1 MEKILCSVT
10 KGVFDK
16 IKLSTVLKHL
26 YLNNKTAP
34 SISDVTFQGDFI
46 RGWGKRSEAN
56 RLEAIL
62 DNGDLLPPFVKQ
74 IFFFFK

>member
-1 MEKILCSVT
+1 MEQPKKCRIYILYIEKILCSVT

-34 SISDVTFQGDFI
+34 SISAVTFQVGFI
-46 RGWGKRSEAN
+46 SGVGE
-56 RLEAIL
+56 
-62 DNGDLLPPFVKQ
+62 DV
-74 IFFFFK
+74 